1 MIKKIIGT
9 IIFFLFVS
17 SANAAEPT
25 VSSDW
30 LNKNLNSPNVFV
42 LDIRNKLDGGGY
54 DAFKEEHIPGS
65 VHSDYLGAGWRTTIK
80 GVVGQFPGTKALS
93 QLIGGL
99 GVDNQ
104 KHVVIV
110 YGGVSSLD
118 FGSAARVYWT
128 FKTIGHENVSIL
140 NGGFKGWKNSG
151 NKVVSGENNLSPTK
165 FKTKL
170 NKKYY
175 ASFSEVQKA
184 QKGKGSQCLIDA
196 RPAAFFTGDKK
207 HAKARI
213 PGRLANA
220 RNLQEGNLIDGGF
233 KIKSSSEI
241 KSQFGGLE
249 GVEKYKGYISYCN
262 TGHWAATVWFG
273 LSEIAQI
280 PNVKMYDGGMTHWTY
295 DPKRK
300 VDLS

>member
-1 MIKKIIGT
+1 MIKKVLGT

-17 SANAAEPT
+17 SASAAEPT
-25 VSSDW
+25 VSNDW
-30 LNKNLNSPNVFV
+30 LKKNLNNPNVFI

-54 DAFKEEHIPGS
+54 ETFKLEHIPGS
-65 VHSDYLGAGWRTTIK
+65 VHSDYLKAGWRTTIK
-80 GVVGQFPGTKALS
+80 GVVGQFPGKKALGE
-93 QLIGGL
+93 LIGGL
-99 GVDNQ
+99 GIDNN

-140 NGGFKGWKNSG
+140 NGGFKGWIGSG
-151 NKVVSGENNLSPTK
+151 NKVVSGENNLNPVK

-184 QKGKGSQCLIDA
+184 QKGKGKQCLIDA

>member
-1 MIKKIIGT
+1 MIKKVIGT

-99 GVDNQ
+99 GIDNQ

-140 NGGFKGWKNSG
+140 N
-151 NKVVSGENNLSPTK
+151 LS
-165 FKTKL
+165 
-170 NKKYY
+170 
-175 ASFSEVQKA
+175 
-184 QKGKGSQCLIDA
+184 LI
-196 RPAAFFTGDKK
+196 
-207 HAKARI
+207 HI
-213 PGRLANA
+213 
-220 RNLQEGNLIDGGF
+220 
-233 KIKSSSEI
+233 
-241 KSQFGGLE
+241 
-249 GVEKYKGYISYCN
+249 
-262 TGHWAATVWFG
+262 
-273 LSEIAQI
+273 
-280 PNVKMYDGGMTHWTY
+280 
-295 DPKRK
+295 
-300 VDLS
+300 

>member
-1 MIKKIIGT
+1 MKKIIT
-9 IIFFLFVS
+9 AVLFIFISTSVFS
-17 SANAAEPT
+17 AEPL
-25 VSSDW
+25 VDVKW
-30 LNKNLNSPNVFV
+30 LNKNLNNKNVFI
-42 LDIRNKLDGGGY
+42 LDIRNKIDGGSY
-54 DAFKEEHIPGS
+54 ETFKQAHIPGA
-65 VHSDYLGAGWRTTIK
+65 VHSDYLKDGWRAK
-80 GVVGQFPGTKALS
+80 VNGVIGQFPGKKPLE
-93 QLIGGL
+93 QLVGSL
-99 GVDNQ
+99 GIDNS
-104 KHVVIV
+104 KHVVVV
-110 YGGVSSLD
+110 YAGVNSTD
-118 FGSAARVYWT
+118 FGSAARIYWT
-128 FKTIGHENVSIL
+128 FKTLGHENVSIL

-151 NKVVSGENNLSPTK
+151 NKVVSGENDLSPAK
-165 FKTKL
+165 FKTRL

>member
-1 MIKKIIGT
+1 MIKKVIGT

-17 SANAAEPT
+17 SANAVEPT

-30 LNKNLNSPNVFV
+30 LNKNLNSSNVFV

-140 NGGFKGWKNSG
+140 NGGFKEWKNSG
-151 NKVVSGENNLSPTK
+151 NKVVSGENNLSPAK
-165 FKTKL
+165 FKTRL

>member
-1 MIKKIIGT
+1 MIKKVIGT

-17 SANAAEPT
+17 SANAVEPT

-30 LNKNLNSPNVFV
+30 LKKNLNSPNVFV

-65 VHSDYLGAGWRTTIK
+65 VHSDYLAAGWRTTIK

-140 NGGFKGWKNSG
+140 NGGFKGWMNSG
-151 NKVVSGENNLSPTK
+151 NKVVSGENNLSPAK
-165 FKTKL
+165 FKTRL

-249 GVEKYKGYISYCN
+249 GVEKYKGYITYCN

>member
-1 MIKKIIGT
+1 MIKKVLGT

-17 SANAAEPT
+17 SASAAEPT
-25 VSSDW
+25 VSNDW
-30 LNKNLNSPNVFV
+30 LKKNLNNPNVFI

-54 DAFKEEHIPGS
+54 ETFKLEHIPGS
-65 VHSDYLGAGWRTTIK
+65 VHSDYLKAGWRTTIK
-80 GVVGQFPGTKALS
+80 GVVGQFPGKKALGE
-93 QLIGGL
+93 LIGGL
-99 GVDNQ
+99 GIDNN

-140 NGGFKGWKNSG
+140 NGGFKGWIGSG
-151 NKVVSGENNLSPTK
+151 NKVVSGENNLNPVK

-184 QKGKGSQCLIDA
+184 QKGKGKQCLIDA

-280 PNVKMYDGGMTHWTY
+280 PNVKMYDGGMTHWTSN
-295 DPKRK
+295 PKRK
-300 VDLS
+300 VDLG

>member
-1 MIKKIIGT
+1 MFRIINLHNSNRQLTALKGLKEIYETIDLGRIQRGLMVDTNEAFNVACDVMSVILLNIDPIKVKDDSQDGDSDDENGDSQEGNGSGGSNTLTDEELQDMIDSDSIG
-9 IIFFLFVS
+9 S
-17 SANAAEPT
+17 STTPDENLGNDDG
-25 VSSDW
+25 SDSVE
-30 LNKNLNSPNVFV
+30 LSPRQKQM
-42 LDIRNKLDGGGY
+42 LDKHFEKQEKFLDG
-54 DAFKEEHIPGS
+54 D
-65 VHSDYLGAGWRTTIK
+65 V
-80 GVVGQFPGTKALS
+80 Q
-93 QLIGGL
+93 
-99 GVDNQ
+99 
-104 KHVVIV
+104 
-110 YGGVSSLD
+110 
-118 FGSAARVYWT
+118 
-128 FKTIGHENVSIL
+128 
-140 NGGFKGWKNSG
+140 
-151 NKVVSGENNLSPTK
+151 
-165 FKTKL
+165 KTKL
-170 NKKYY
+170 NKKYF

-184 QKGKGSQCLIDA
+184 QKGKGQQCLIDA

>member
-1 MIKKIIGT
+1 MIKKVIGT

-99 GVDNQ
+99 
-104 KHVVIV
+104 
-110 YGGVSSLD
+110 
-118 FGSAARVYWT
+118 
-128 FKTIGHENVSIL
+128 
-140 NGGFKGWKNSG
+140 
-151 NKVVSGENNLSPTK
+151 
-165 FKTKL
+165 
-170 NKKYY
+170 
-175 ASFSEVQKA
+175 
-184 QKGKGSQCLIDA
+184 
-196 RPAAFFTGDKK
+196 
-207 HAKARI
+207 
-213 PGRLANA
+213 
-220 RNLQEGNLIDGGF
+220 
-233 KIKSSSEI
+233 
-241 KSQFGGLE
+241 E

-300 VDLS
+300 VDLG

>member
-1 MIKKIIGT
+1 MIKKVIGT

-17 SANAAEPT
+17 SANAVEPT

-30 LNKNLNSPNVFV
+30 LKKNLNSPNVFV

-65 VHSDYLGAGWRTTIK
+65 VHSDYLAAGWRTTIK

-140 NGGFKGWKNSG
+140 NGGFKEWKNSG
-151 NKVVSGENNLSPTK
+151 NKVVSGENNLSPAK

>member
-17 SANAAEPT
+17 SANAVEPT

-54 DAFKEEHIPGS
+54 DAFKTEHIPGS
-65 VHSDYLGAGWRTTIK
+65 VHSDYLAAGWRTTIK

-99 GVDNQ
+99 GIDNQ

-140 NGGFKGWKNSG
+140 NGGFKGWMNSG
-151 NKVVSGENNLSPTK
+151 NKVVSGENDSSPTK

-300 VDLS
+300 VDVS